1 MARWSEVQEAAPE
14 LADRVQQRFTS
25 YRHALL
31 ATLRADGHPRITGI
45 ETQFVLGD
53 LWMGMMGGSR
63 KAKDLLRDP
72 RMALHAA
79 LDEPEIPTG
88 DAKITGRAEAVVD
101 EARIGAWRQT
111 IEEMPTGP
119 FHLFRVDVSEVTLVR
134 PVVDHLE
141 IASWTER
148 HGLRLF
154 ERR

>member
-1 MARWSEVQEAAPE
+1 MARWSEVRDAAPK
-14 LADRVQQRFTS
+14 LAERVEQRFGS

-63 KAKDLLRDP
+63 KARDLLRDP

-79 LDEPEIPTG
+79 LDEPVIPTG
-88 DAKITGRAEAVVD
+88 DAKISGLAEAVVD
-101 EARIGAWRQT
+101 KDRIAAWRQT
-111 IEEMPTGP
+111 IEEMPEGP
-119 FHLFRVDVSEVTLVR
+119 FHLFRVDVQEIVLVR
-134 PVVDHLE
+134 PVADHLE
-141 IASWTER
+141 IESWSEQR
-148 HGLRLF
+148 GLRLF